1 MNLPGVHLLV
11 FLFLTGLSSH
21 LKSKKKKNLK
31 GGQFPLAHSWA
42 LLPSVISITTNRK
55 LTLNAC
61 VQCFGKMIIFTKW
74 MKPQRKPVKDPRLP
88 SLFIVGHSCQ
98 EGTECL
104 LTKKCP
110 QLALKKLNQ
119 LGFRKQTFS
128 FVFGNTPLF
137 KATINNKFK
146 PQRIATIKVGPSE
159 KIAVDMPRRNS
170 CQSFAHYADL

>member
-74 MKPQRKPVKDPRLP
+74 MKP
-88 SLFIVGHSCQ
+88 
-98 EGTECL
+98 
-104 LTKKCP
+104 
-110 QLALKKLNQ
+110 
-119 LGFRKQTFS
+119 
-128 FVFGNTPLF
+128 
-137 KATINNKFK
+137 
-146 PQRIATIKVGPSE
+146 
-159 KIAVDMPRRNS
+159 
-170 CQSFAHYADL
+170 